1 MKTIVLISCVSQKL
15 SHAAAAEFLYTSPLF
30 RLNLS
35 YAKKLQPDAI
45 YILSAKYGLIGLD
58 QLIDPYDVTLNDM
71 SRAEAREWAQ
81 RVLGQLRLRSDL
93 ANDHFIFLAGDR
105 YRRDLLPHLQ
115 SHEVPLEGLTIGRQL
130 QRLRGLL
137 DG

>member
-1 MKTIVLISCVSQKL
+1 
-15 SHAAAAEFLYTSPLF
+15 
-30 RLNLS
+30 
-35 YAKKLQPDAI
+35 
-45 YILSAKYGLIGLD
+45 
-58 QLIDPYDVTLNDM
+58 M

-93 ANDHFIFLAGDR
+93 AKDHFVFLAGDR

-115 SHEVPLEGLTIGRQL
+115 SYEVPLEGLTIGRQL
-130 QRLRGLL
+130 QLLRGLL

>member
-15 SHAAAAEFLYTSPLF
+15 SHSAAAEFLYTSPLF

-35 YAKKLQPDAI
+35 YAKKLQPDAN
-45 YILSAKYGLIGLD
+45 YILSAKYGLVELGY
-58 QLIDPYDVTLNDM
+58 LIDPYDVTLNDM
-71 SRAEAREWAQ
+71 SRSQAREWAQ

-93 ANDHFIFLAGDR
+93 AKDHFILLAGDR

-115 SHEVPLEGLTIGRQL
+115 SYEVPLEGLTIGRQL